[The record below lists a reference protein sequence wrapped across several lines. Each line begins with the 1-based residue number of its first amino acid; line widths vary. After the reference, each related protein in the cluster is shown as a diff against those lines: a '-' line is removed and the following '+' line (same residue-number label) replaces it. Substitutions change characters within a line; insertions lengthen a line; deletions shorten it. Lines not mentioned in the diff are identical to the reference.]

1 MEKVRVH
8 EIAKELGITSKE
20 VVKKATDM
28 GLDLKTASSTVS
40 MEEAEKI
47 VNYIMNGS
55 ENEVSSEAPKK
66 SVPQDEKAVEPV
78 VEVQVSS
85 KNQET
90 VQESQSR

>member
-47 VNYIMNGS
+47 VNYIMNGA
-55 ENEVSSEAPKK
+55 ENEVTHEAPKETTPK
-66 SVPQDEKAVEPV
+66 KEEAVEPMK
-78 VEVQVSS
+78 ESVSDI
-85 KNQET
+85 KIQ
-90 VQESQSR
+90 